1 MKTVVPRSLS
11 RARGFTLLEMVI
23 ALSIMLLLFAAAFE
37 IMTGVFQSSSTLQDN
52 QNHRDEIVALG
63 AYLKN
68 KLGGMS
74 VQSVFISYRRGDG
87 EGLVQN
93 GIVLGDADMA
103 TAIDAKVQPNGFYTL
118 RLVTVSFDSLLKEYA
133 TFTAKPAINTAGMT
147 QDQQTNLVAS
157 TLTQLVTQDDP
168 SLQWVP
174 LIRDVQHLDW
184 TFQEYNVT
192 KWDIYWPGPGK
203 PNLVQLTLQLAGDLR
218 PDTMDVWIPSLVP
231 VSLAAPQTTTPPTNA
246 H

>member
-1 MKTVVPRSLS
+1 
-11 RARGFTLLEMVI
+11 
-23 ALSIMLLLFAAAFE
+23 MLLLFAAVFE

-52 QNHRDEIVALG
+52 QNHRDQIAALG
-63 AYLKN
+63 AFLKN

-93 GIVLGDADMA
+93 GIVLGDSDAA
-103 TAIDAKVQPNGFYTL
+103 TAIDAKIQPNGYYTL
-118 RLVTVSFDSLLKEYA
+118 RLVTVSSDTFLKQFA
-133 TFTAKPAINTAGMT
+133 ALPNSNDASQRA
-147 QDQQTNLVAS
+147 NLVAS
-157 TLTQLVTQDDP
+157 LLTQHVTQDDP

-184 TFQEYNVT
+184 TFQQFNVT
-192 KWDIYWPGPGK
+192 QWDVYWPGPGK
-203 PNLVQLTLQLAGDLR
+203 PNLVALTLQLAGDLH
-218 PDTMDVWIPSLVP
+218 PDTMDVWIPALVP
-231 VSLAAPQTTTPPTNA
+231 VSLSAPQTPQPPAPPNNA